1 MLPKTSFSSKPVRRS
16 SSPLRVA
23 VPGFSHRL
31 ARPSVGLT
39 VSSLN
44 ASLRIDDLWDGSFLD
59 RLNPPLTRRH
69 Y

>member
-1 MLPKTSFSSKPVRRS
+1 MKTNFSSKPTHRTLTNSRLV
-16 SSPLRVA
+16 L
-23 VPGFSHRL
+23 PGFSHRL

-44 ASLRIDDLWDGSFLD
+44 AALTIDDLWDETFLD

>member
-1 MLPKTSFSSKPVRRS
+1 MKSNYSSKPVYHHTPS
-16 SSPLRVA
+16 SRGL

-44 ASLRIDDLWDGSFLD
+44 ASLRLDDVWDKSFLD
-59 RLNPPLTRRH
+59 RLNSPLTRRH

>member
-1 MLPKTSFSSKPVRRS
+1 MKSNYSSKPMHHSTRS
-16 SSPLRVA
+16 ARVSL
-23 VPGFSHRL
+23 PGFSHRL

-44 ASLRIDDLWDGSFLD
+44 ASLRIDDLWDGSLLD
-59 RLNPPLTRRH
+59 RLNTPLTRRH

>member
-1 MLPKTSFSSKPVRRS
+1 MKTTFSSKPTYRAQSGSRLV
-16 SSPLRVA
+16 L
-23 VPGFSHRL
+23 PGFSRRL

-44 ASLRIDDLWDGSFLD
+44 AALTIDDLWDETFLD

>member
-1 MLPKTSFSSKPVRRS
+1 MKGSFSSKPTHRTHTNS
-16 SSPLRVA
+16 RV
-23 VPGFSHRL
+23 VLPGFSRRL

-44 ASLRIDDLWDGSFLD
+44 AAVTIDDLWDETFVD

>member
-1 MLPKTSFSSKPVRRS
+1 MKANYSSKPMHRITAAPRHA
-16 SSPLRVA
+16 LA
-23 VPGFSHRL
+23 GFSHRL

-44 ASLRIDDLWDGSFLD
+44 AALRSDDFWDASFLD
-59 RLNPPLTRRH
+59 RLSPPLTRRH

>member
-1 MLPKTSFSSKPVRRS
+1 MKPSFSSTPSSRPPSNSRFFLPV
-16 SSPLRVA
+16 
-23 VPGFSHRL
+23 FSRRL

-44 ASLRIDDLWDGSFLD
+44 SALRIDDLWDASLVD
-59 RLNPPLTRRH
+59 RLQSPITRRH

>member
-1 MLPKTSFSSKPVRRS
+1 MKPNFSSTAS
-16 SSPLRVA
+16 SRPSSNSRLFL
-23 VPGFSHRL
+23 PGFSRRL

-44 ASLRIDDLWDGSFLD
+44 SALRIDDLWDASLVD
-59 RLNPPLTRRH
+59 RLQSPITRRH

>member
-1 MLPKTSFSSKPVRRS
+1 MKTSFSSKPPHRHPANSRLV
-16 SSPLRVA
+16 L
-23 VPGFSHRL
+23 PGFSHRL

-44 ASLRIDDLWDGSFLD
+44 AALTIDDLWDETFLD

>member
-1 MLPKTSFSSKPVRRS
+1 MKASFSSKPTHRTNIN
-16 SSPLRVA
+16 LRLVL
-23 VPGFSHRL
+23 PGFSRRL

-44 ASLRIDDLWDGSFLD
+44 ANPTIDELWDDTFLE
-59 RLNPPLTRRH
+59 RLHPPLTRRH

>member
-1 MLPKTSFSSKPVRRS
+1 MKTNFSSKPTHRTRS
-16 SSPLRVA
+16 SPRLA
-23 VPGFSHRL
+23 LPGFSHRL

-44 ASLRIDDLWDGSFLD
+44 AALTLDGLWDETLLD

>member
-1 MLPKTSFSSKPVRRS
+1 MKSNYSSKPVHRS
-16 SSPLRVA
+16 TPSRRVA
-23 VPGFSHRL
+23 VPAFSHRL

-44 ASLRIDDLWDGSFLD
+44 ASLRIDDLWDGSLLD
-59 RLNPPLTRRH
+59 RLNSPLTRRH